1 MKVVTYKY
9 EQMAE
14 MAAILNQ
21 IQFSGIDSA
30 RAVTEIAN
38 ILDAGT
44 VTDAEENT
52 DPDGEDGPE
61 DAETKGDAK
70 THMAA
75 ETDAG
80 EHMEKEQQG
89 DA

>member
-9 EQMAE
+9 EQMAA

-44 VTDAEENT
+44 VTDVEENT
-52 DPDGEDGPE
+52 DPE

-70 THMAA
+70 THRAA
-75 ETDAG
+75 EADAG